1 MTAPFENI
9 FIVNACKSDGG
20 FANPHR
26 LFIKINRV
34 LVEFTYVPTSIR
46 GVGVKN
52 FIYCIIII
60 FEVALSRSD
69 IMTVISKI

>member
-1 MTAPFENI
+1 MTTPFENV

-26 LFIKINRV
+26 LFFKINRV
-34 LVEFTYVPTSIR
+34 LVEYTDVPTSIR

-52 FIYCIIII
+52 SYILYHNH
-60 FEVALSRSD
+60 LGSS
-69 IMTVISKI
+69 TK